1 VSHGGDPPAA
11 DNGVQNGHR
20 PLSETDP
27 KVHARRWWI
36 LTVLCMSLV
45 IVFVGN
51 ASLNVTLPT
60 LSRVLHASESQ
71 LQWVVAVYSLVFAG
85 LLFTTGAIGDRYGR
99 KGALQVGLLVFLLGT
114 TAGALSSSM
123 WQLIACRAVMG
134 IGAAFIMPSTLSI
147 LVNVFTEEER
157 VRAIAIWA
165 SLTGAA
171 GIIGPV
177 ASGFLIGHFW
187 YGSVFLI
194 NIPIVLTAFVAGW
207 YIVPR
212 SRDPEEAPLDPI
224 GAVLSI
230 VGIVALVYGLIE
242 APDKGWASTVTLASF
257 GIAAVVLVG
266 FVLWELRCDEPM
278 LDMHYFRNPAFSTG
292 VGGMILV
299 FLSLYGVFF
308 LMTQYFQ
315 LVLSYSPLSASVRFM
330 PLALTI
336 LLLSPR
342 TPYLSDRFGAR
353 TVVAVGM
360 GLIAGSMLM
369 VQTLGTNTS
378 YWLALFAILPLAAGM
393 ALAMS
398 PMTASIMSAVPDR
411 RAGSGSATNDATREL
426 GAALG
431 VAILG
436 SIAASQYRSS
446 LSSTLHSLP
455 AGVDSRATSSIA
467 GAIQSTS
474 GLSAADAHALATA
487 ARQAFVDGLHVG
499 ALVGAVLSIVAVVTV
514 LRFLPRH
521 LPHQGAMRSPL
532 ASFEVTAEL
541 LGGMIPAM
549 PDDLHRAEVAEAAA
563 HSGDGAE
570 SSRVEPYRSD
580 RLRQATS
587 GAEGRVPRQAP
598 AGDLEADRR
607 DADGP

>member
-1 VSHGGDPPAA
+1 MTTSEYA
-11 DNGVQNGHR
+11 HR

-27 KVHARRWWI
+27 KVHERRWWI

-60 LSRVLHASESQ
+60 LSRELHASESQ

-85 LLFTTGAIGDRYGR
+85 LLFTTGALGDRYGR

-114 TAGALSSSM
+114 TLGALSSSM
-123 WQLIACRAVMG
+123 VQLIASRAVMG
-134 IGAAFIMPSTLSI
+134 VGAAFIMPSTLSI
-147 LVNVFTEEER
+147 LVNVFNEEER
-157 VRAIAIWA
+157 IRAIAIWA

-194 NIPIVLTAFVAGW
+194 NIPIVVTAFVAGW
-207 YIVPR
+207 FIVPR

-230 VGIVALVYGLIE
+230 IGIVSLVYGLIE
-242 APDKGWASTVTLASF
+242 APDKGWASAPTLVAF
-257 GIAAVVLVG
+257 GIAAVVLLI
-266 FVLWELRCDEPM
+266 FVLWELHTDEPM

-308 LMTQYFQ
+308 LMSQYFQ
-315 LVLSYSPLSASVRFM
+315 LVLGYSALSASVRFM

-353 TVVAVGM
+353 TVVATGM
-360 GLIAGSMLM
+360 GLIAASMLM
-369 VQTLGTNTS
+369 VQTLGIDSS
-378 YWLALFAILPLAAGM
+378 YWLALLAILPLATGM

-436 SIAASQYRSS
+436 SIAASQYRSA

-455 AGVDSRATSSIA
+455 AGIDHRATSSIA
-467 GAIQSTS
+467 GALQSTG
-474 GLSAADAHALATA
+474 GLSAAAAHALTTA
-487 ARQAFVDGLHVG
+487 ARQAFVDGLHVA
-499 ALVGAVLSIVAVVTV
+499 ALVGAVLAVTAVVMV
-514 LRFLPRH
+514 MRFLPRR
-521 LPHQGAMRSPL
+521 LAHQGAMRSPL
-532 ASFEVTAEL
+532 ASFEASAEL

-549 PDDLHRAEVAEAAA
+549 PDDLRRQEAARA
-563 HSGDGAE
+563 AEHVGGGAGANGEEHS
-570 SSRVEPYRSD
+570 PT
-580 RLRQATS
+580 TS
-587 GAEGRVPRQAP
+587 KVP
-598 AGDLEADRR
+598 E
-607 DADGP
+607 

>member
-1 VSHGGDPPAA
+1 VSRGGDPPAA
-11 DNGVQNGHR
+11 GTEVDRVHR

-27 KVHARRWWI
+27 KIHARRWWI

-51 ASLNVTLPT
+51 ASLNVTIPT
-60 LSRVLHASESQ
+60 LSRELHASESQ

-99 KGALQVGLLVFLLGT
+99 KGALQLGLLVFLLGT
-114 TAGALSSSM
+114 TLGALSTEM
-123 WQLIACRAVMG
+123 PQLIASRAVMG
-134 IGAAFIMPSTLSI
+134 VGAAFIMPSTLSI
-147 LVNVFTEEER
+147 LVNVFNEEER

-194 NIPIVLTAFVAGW
+194 NIPIVLTALVAGW

-212 SRDPEEAPLDPI
+212 SRDPEEAPLDPV
-224 GAVLSI
+224 GAILSI
-230 VGIVALVYGLIE
+230 IGIVSLVYGLIE
-242 APDKGWASTVTLASF
+242 APDKGWASGVTLTAF
-257 GIAAVVLVG
+257 GIAAVVLIL
-266 FVLWELRCDEPM
+266 FVLWELRCPEPM

-292 VGGMILV
+292 TGGMILV

-315 LVLSYSPLSASVRFM
+315 LVLGYSALSASVRFI
-330 PLALTI
+330 PVALVI

-342 TPYLSDRFGAR
+342 TPALSDRFGAR
-353 TVVAVGM
+353 TVVATGM

-369 VQTLGTNTS
+369 VQLLEPGSS
-378 YWLALFAILPLAAGM
+378 YWLALFSILPLATGM

-436 SIAASQYRSS
+436 SIAASQYRSA

-455 AGVDSRATSSIA
+455 AGIDNRATSSIA
-467 GAIQSTS
+467 GAVQSTT
-474 GLSAADAHALATA
+474 GLSAAEGHALIAA
-487 ARQAFVDGLHVG
+487 ARQAFVDGLHV
-499 ALVGAVLSIVAVVTV
+499 AAMVGAVLAVVAVVAV
-514 LRFLPRH
+514 MRFLPRRFA
-521 LPHQGAMRSPL
+521 HQGAMRGPL
-532 ASFEVTAEL
+532 ASFEVSAEL

-549 PDDLHRAEVAEAAA
+549 PDDLRRAEAAQLA
-563 HSGDGAE
+563 ERSRADASGDGG
-570 SSRVEPYRSD
+570 EPP
-580 RLRQATS
+580 T
-587 GAEGRVPRQAP
+587 ETPEAP
-598 AGDLEADRR
+598 ARR
-607 DADGP
+607 V

>member
-1 VSHGGDPPAA
+1 MDFRVGAPPWADDKDPAVTIEAMSNHGDPPA
-11 DNGVQNGHR
+11 DGNGHDTAQL
-20 PLSETDP
+20 PLSVTDP

-36 LTVLCMSLV
+36 LTVLCLSLV

-51 ASLNVTLPT
+51 SSLNVAIPT
-60 LSRVLHASESQ
+60 LSRDLHASESQ

-99 KGALQVGLLVFLLGT
+99 KGALQFGLFVFLLGT
-114 TAGALSSSM
+114 TLGALSSDM
-123 WQLIACRAVMG
+123 TQLIASRAVMG
-134 IGAAFIMPSTLSI
+134 VGAAFIMPSTLSI
-147 LVNVFTEEER
+147 LVNVFNDEER
-157 VRAIAIWA
+157 TRAIAIWA

-187 YGSVFLI
+187 YGSVFLV
-194 NIPIVLTAFVAGW
+194 NIPIVVTALVSGW
-207 YIVPR
+207 ILVPR

-224 GAVLSI
+224 GAILSI
-230 VGIVALVYGLIE
+230 IGIVSLVYGLIE
-242 APDKGWASTVTLASF
+242 GPDKGWSSTSTLAAF
-257 GIAAVVLVG
+257 GIAIVALAL
-266 FVLWELRCDEPM
+266 FVAWELHHDEPM

-315 LVLSYSPLSASVRFM
+315 LVLDYSALSASVRFI

-342 TPYLSDRFGAR
+342 TPALSDRFGAR
-353 TVVAVGM
+353 TVVAFGM
-360 GLIAGSMLM
+360 GLIATSMLL
-369 VQTLGTNTS
+369 VQTLGVDTS
-378 YWLALFAILPLAAGM
+378 YWQALLTILPLAAGM

-436 SIAASQYRSS
+436 SIAASVYRSS
-446 LSSTLHSLP
+446 LAPALHSLP
-455 AGVDSRATSSIA
+455 KSIDSRADSSI
-467 GAIQSTS
+467 S
-474 GLSAADAHALATA
+474 
-487 ARQAFVDGLHVG
+487 
-499 ALVGAVLSIVAVVTV
+499 GAVQS
-514 LRFLPRH
+514 
-521 LPHQGAMRSPL
+521 
-532 ASFEVTAEL
+532 
-541 LGGMIPAM
+541 
-549 PDDLHRAEVAEAAA
+549 
-563 HSGDGAE
+563 
-570 SSRVEPYRSD
+570 
-580 RLRQATS
+580 
-587 GAEGRVPRQAP
+587 
-598 AGDLEADRR
+598 
-607 DADGP
+607 

>member
-1 VSHGGDPPAA
+1 
-11 DNGVQNGHR
+11 
-20 PLSETDP
+20 LSETDP
-27 KVHARRWWI
+27 HVHARRWWI

-45 IVFVGN
+45 IVSVGN
-51 ASLNVTLPT
+51 ASLNVVLPT
-60 LSRVLHASESQ
+60 LARVLDSSESQ

-99 KGALQVGLLVFLLGT
+99 KGALQFGLLVFLLGT
-114 TAGALSSSM
+114 SLGALSSSM
-123 WQLIACRAVMG
+123 WELIASRAIMG
-134 IGAAFIMPSTLSI
+134 VGAAFIMPSTLSI
-147 LVNVFTEEER
+147 LVNVFSEEER

-177 ASGFLIGHFW
+177 ASGLLIGHFW

-194 NIPIVLTAFVAGW
+194 NVPIVLLALVAGW
-207 YIVPR
+207 FIVPR

-230 VGIVALVYGLIE
+230 IGIAALVYGLIE
-242 APDKGWASTVTLASF
+242 APDKGWVSSVTLGSF
-257 GIAAVVLVG
+257 GIAVVVLAA
-266 FVLWELRCDEPM
+266 FVVWELHRTDPM

-315 LVLSYSPLSASVRFM
+315 LVLGYSPISSALRFL
-330 PLALTI
+330 PVAITI
-336 LLLSPR
+336 LALSPR
-342 TPYLSDRFGAR
+342 TPALSDRYGAR

-360 GLIAGSMLM
+360 GLMAASMLM
-369 VQTLGTNTS
+369 VQTLGVAS
-378 YWLALFAILPLAAGM
+378 PYWLALVAILPLAAGM
-393 ALAMS
+393 ALTIS

-436 SIAASQYRSS
+436 SIAASQYRST
-446 LSSTLHSLP
+446 LTSTLRSLP
-455 AGVDSRATSSIA
+455 ASIDSRATSSVS
-467 GAIQSTS
+467 GALQSGS
-474 GLSAADAHALATA
+474 KLSAADAHALAAA
-487 ARQAFVDGLHVG
+487 ARQAFVDGLHVA
-499 ALVGAVLSIVAVVTV
+499 ALVAAILAIIAVVTV
-514 LRFLPRH
+514 LRFYPRR
-521 LPHQGAMRSPL
+521 LAHQGAMRGPL
-532 ASFEVTAEL
+532 SSFEVSAEL

-549 PDDLHRAEVAEAAA
+549 PDDLHRAEVAELAE
-563 HSGDGAE
+563 HSGEKATIDGDDHPTRPE
-570 SSRVEPYRSD
+570 
-580 RLRQATS
+580 
-587 GAEGRVPRQAP
+587 VPGVVCGGQ
-598 AGDLEADRR
+598 D
-607 DADGP
+607 

>member
-1 VSHGGDPPAA
+1 MTAGSDPPAA
-11 DNGVQNGHR
+11 AVEVDDDHR
-20 PLSETDP
+20 PLSDTDP
-27 KVHARRWWI
+27 VVHERRWWI

-60 LSRVLHASESQ
+60 LSRVLDASESQ

-99 KGALQVGLLVFLLGT
+99 KGALQAGLLIFLVGT
-114 TAGALSSSM
+114 VLGALSSAM
-123 WQLIACRAVMG
+123 WQLIASRAVMG
-134 IGAAFIMPSTLSI
+134 VGAAFIMPSTLSI
-147 LVNVFTEEER
+147 LVNVFNEQER

-194 NIPIVLTAFVAGW
+194 NIPIVVTAFVAGW
-207 YIVPR
+207 FIVPR
-212 SRDPEEAPLDPI
+212 SRDPEEAPLDPV
-224 GAVLSI
+224 GAILSI
-230 VGIVALVYGLIE
+230 IGIVSLVYGLIE
-242 APDKGWASTVTLASF
+242 APDKGWASTGTLVAF
-257 GIAAVVLVG
+257 GIAAVVLLA
-266 FVLWELRCDEPM
+266 FVLWELHCPEPM

-292 VGGMILV
+292 VGGMVLV

-315 LVLSYSPLSASVRFM
+315 LVLGYSALSASLRFA

-342 TPYLSDRFGAR
+342 TPALSDRFGAR
-353 TVVAVGM
+353 AVVATGM
-360 GLIAGSMLM
+360 GLIATSMLM
-369 VQTLGTNTS
+369 VQLLGTDSS
-378 YWLALFAILPLAAGM
+378 YWLALAAILPLAAGM

-431 VAILG
+431 VAVLG
-436 SIAASQYRSS
+436 SIAASKYRSG
-446 LSSTLHSLP
+446 LAPTLHSLP
-455 AGVDSRATSSIA
+455 AGIDSRASSSIS
-467 GAIQSTS
+467 GAVQSAT
-474 GLSAADAHALATA
+474 GLSAADAHALTTA
-487 ARQAFVDGLHVG
+487 ARQAFVEGLHV
-499 ALVGAVLSIVAVVTV
+499 AAAVGAVLAVIAVVAVM
-514 LRFLPRH
+514 RFLPHR
-521 LPHQGAMRSPL
+521 LAHQGAMRGPL
-532 ASFEVTAEL
+532 ASFEASAEL

-549 PDDLHRAEVAEAAA
+549 PDELHRAEQAEQAERHERAA
-563 HSGDGAE
+563 H
-570 SSRVEPYRSD
+570 P
-580 RLRQATS
+580 
-587 GAEGRVPRQAP
+587 P
-598 AGDLEADRR
+598 ANSA
-607 DADGP
+607 